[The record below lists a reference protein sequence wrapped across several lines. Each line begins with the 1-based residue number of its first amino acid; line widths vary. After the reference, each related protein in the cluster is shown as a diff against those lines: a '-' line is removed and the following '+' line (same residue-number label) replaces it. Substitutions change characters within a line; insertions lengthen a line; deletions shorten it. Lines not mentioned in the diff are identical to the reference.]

1 MAEITCFLI
10 EDDEDDQEIFS
21 MAINNLQMQIKCI
34 FASDGTE
41 ALEKLVKSDPPDYIF
56 LDLNMPRMNGRQFL
70 IEIKKHDKLKSIPV
84 VIYSTSSEERDRSET
99 QTLGASAFIT
109 KPPYLSELIK
119 TLDAFFSGIKK

>member
-1 MAEITCFLI
+1 MAEIICFLI

-21 MAINNLQMQIKCI
+21 MAIKNLQKQIKVI

-70 IEIKKHDKLKSIPV
+70 IEVKKHEKLRNIPV

-109 KPPYLSELIK
+109 KPPYLSELIR